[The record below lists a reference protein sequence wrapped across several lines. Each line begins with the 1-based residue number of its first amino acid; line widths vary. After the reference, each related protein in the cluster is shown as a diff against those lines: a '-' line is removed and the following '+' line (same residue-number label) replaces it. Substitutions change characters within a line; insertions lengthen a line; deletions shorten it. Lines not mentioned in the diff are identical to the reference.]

1 MVNSKWLG
9 LHLDIGSYPTKDPYV
24 DIEKTVKYAVNWQI
38 KEYVKILD
46 TKVKTDLKRLFT
58 IIKKEN
64 YRGYLPLETLGP
76 GDPYKK
82 VTKFL
87 GEVKN
92 ELYK

>member
-1 MVNSKWLG
+1 MENRPVSPQTQTQEEQLQQS
-9 LHLDIGSYPTKDPYV
+9 LRPTTWDGYFGQPLL
-24 DIEKTVKYAVNWQI
+24 
-38 KEYVKILD
+38 KENVKILD

-82 VTKFL
+82 VTNFL
-87 GEVKN
+87 DQVKN